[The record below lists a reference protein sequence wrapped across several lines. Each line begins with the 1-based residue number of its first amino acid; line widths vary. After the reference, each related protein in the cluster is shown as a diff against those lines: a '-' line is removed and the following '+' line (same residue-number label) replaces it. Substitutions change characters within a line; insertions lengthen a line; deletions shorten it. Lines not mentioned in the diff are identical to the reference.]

1 MLKLNEERDGFP
13 ITSLREILI
22 LKRLRHKNIV
32 SLLDVFMQEKNRT
45 KEDSKLADSNFKHGN
60 DAS

>member
-45 KEDSKLADSNFKHGN
+45 IEDSKLADSNFKHGN

>member
-1 MLKLNEERDGFP
+1 MLKLSEERDGFP

-45 KEDSKLADSNFKHGN
+45 KEDLKLADSNFKHGN